1 MAAPVKR
8 SGTTII
14 GIDKAYFAPFLDE
27 QAETYDVPF
36 KLDPIQELSV
46 EPQTNTSSQYG
57 DNIAIETA
65 SAMGAIEATAK
76 FTGLTPEIEAK
87 ILGNKYDSTDR
98 RVIKSAS
105 DIAPMGAFLYR
116 RMRAD
121 GGYRYKVFYRGR
133 FTLPNETTTTKEDQV
148 EFQSAEMGLVFQP
161 RLSDQVY
168 EMSIDADKPANGQVD
183 PWATKFFEK
192 VLLPTEKPSTGA

>member
-14 GIDKAYFAPFLDE
+14 GIDKAYFAPMLDE
-27 QAETYDVPF
+27 IAETYETPF
-36 KLDPIQELSV
+36 KLDPIQNLQI

-65 SAMGAIEATAK
+65 TAMGTIEGTAT
-76 FTGLTPEIEAK
+76 FTGLTPEIEAA
-87 ILGNKYDSTDR
+87 ILGHKYVADDR

-116 RMRAD
+116 RMRSD

-133 FTLPNETTTTKEDQV
+133 FAVPSEETATKEDQV
-148 EFQSAEMGLVFQP
+148 EFQSSELSITFAP

-168 EMSIDADKPANGQVD
+168 EMSIDADKATALVPD
-183 PWATKFFEK
+183 KWATKFFEK
-192 VLLPTEKPSTGA
+192 VLNPTEVPAS

>member
-27 QAETYDVPF
+27 VAETYEVPF
-36 KLDPIQELSV
+36 RLDPIQNLTI
-46 EPQTNTSSQYG
+46 EPQTNTTSQYG

-65 SAMGAIEATAK
+65 TAMGTIEGTAT
-76 FTGLTPEIEAK
+76 FTGLTPEIEAR
-87 ILGNKYDSTDR
+87 ILGHTYVSADR
-98 RVIKSAS
+98 RVIKSAT

-133 FTLPNETTTTKEDQV
+133 FAIPSEETATKEDQV
-148 EFQSAEMGLVFQP
+148 EFQSAELAITFAP
-161 RLSDQVY
+161 RLSDQVF
-168 EMSIDADKPANGQVD
+168 EMSIDADKATASTPD
-183 PWATKFFEK
+183 KWATKFFEK
-192 VLLPTEKPSTGA
+192 VLNPTENPAS

>member
-1 MAAPVKR
+1 MASPVKR
-8 SGTTII
+8 TGTTII

-27 QAETYDVPF
+27 GAETYDKPF
-36 KLDPIQELSV
+36 RLDPIQELSI

-65 SAMGAIEATAK
+65 SAMGAIEGTAT
-76 FTGLTPEIEAK
+76 FTGLTPEIEAS
-87 ILGNKYDSTDR
+87 IMGHKYQPADR
-98 RVIKSAS
+98 RVIKSAE
-105 DIAPMGAFLYR
+105 DVAPMGAFLYR

-133 FTLPNETTTTKEDQV
+133 FSLPNEETTTKEDQI
-148 EFQSAEMGLVFQP
+148 EFQSAELGLTFVP

-168 EMSIDADKPANGQVD
+168 EMSIDADKATATVPD
-183 PWATKFFEK
+183 KWASKFFEK
-192 VLLPTEKPSTGA
+192 VLLPTETISE

>member
-1 MAAPVKR
+1 MASPAR
-8 SGTTII
+8 RRGTTII
-14 GIDKAYFAPFLDE
+14 GIDKAYFAPFMDE
-27 QAETYDVPF
+27 TAETYEVPF
-36 KLDPIQELSV
+36 ALDPIQTFSV

-65 SAMGAIEATAK
+65 SAMGTIDGTAT

-87 ILGNKYDSTDR
+87 ILGATYVPADR

-105 DIAPMGAFLYR
+105 DVAPMGAFLYR

-121 GGYRYKVFYRGR
+121 GGFRYKVFYRGR
-133 FTLPNETTTTKEDQV
+133 FSLPNEETNTKEDQV
-148 EFQSAEMGLVFQP
+148 DFQGSELAITFAP

-168 EMSIDADKPANGQVD
+168 EMSIDADKATSEKPD
-183 PWATKFFEK
+183 KWATEFFKK
-192 VLLPTEKPSTGA
+192 VLMPTENPAG

>member
-27 QAETYDVPF
+27 IAETYEAPF
-36 KLDPIQELSV
+36 RLDPIQSLSV

-65 SAMGAIEATAK
+65 SAMGTIESTVN
-76 FTGLTPEIEAK
+76 FTGLTPEIEAR
-87 ILGNKYDSTDR
+87 ILGHKYIPADR
-98 RVIKSAS
+98 RVIKAA
-105 DIAPMGAFLYR
+105 DDVAPQGAFLYR

-133 FTLPNETTTTKEDQV
+133 FTLPNEETNTKEDQV
-148 EFQSAEMGLVFQP
+148 EFQSAELGIVFAP

-168 EMSIDADKPANGQVD
+168 EMSIDADKATPEAPD
-183 PWATKFFEK
+183 KWATKFFEK
-192 VLLPTEKPSTGA
+192 VLLPTENPAA

>member
-1 MAAPVKR
+1 MAAPQKR

-36 KLDPIQELSV
+36 RLDPIQELSV

-65 SAMGAIEATAK
+65 SAMGAIEATAT
-76 FTGLTPEIEAK
+76 FTGLTPEIEAR
-87 ILGNKYDSTDR
+87 ILGNTYLAEDR
-98 RVIKSAS
+98 RVIKSAN

-133 FTLPNETTTTKEDQV
+133 FALPKEETTTKEDKV
-148 EFQSAEMGLVFQP
+148 EFQGSEMGLVFQP
-161 RLSDQVY
+161 RQSDQVY
-168 EMSIDADKPANGQVD
+168 EMSIDADKATPTAPD
-183 PWATKFFEK
+183 KWATKFFEK
-192 VLLPTEKPSTGA
+192 VLLPTESPATGA